1 MALTEEAKNYI
12 LQAIFDSFNG
22 DPVAFQNYL
31 TVTKANVQLAQLQ
44 AQLTSLES
52 DQRQTM
58 QTYAGQRQTILNQI
72 NALYNV

>member
-1 MALTEEAKNYI
+1 MALPEEVKEYI
-12 LQAIFDSFNG
+12 LQTIYDAFNG
-22 DPVAFQNYL
+22 DPVAFGEYL

-44 AQLTSLES
+44 AQLMSLES

-58 QTYAGQRQTILNQI
+58 QTYASQRQTILNQI